1 MMAAWMAY
9 AVVISLLLSVTALI
23 AERLA
28 RLRKKQTRGIWMG
41 ALLLSL
47 TLPLLFAWN
56 DARPTSHKATTELL
70 ALTAIAP
77 RPMYVESPIVWLGGA
92 SGASHTPAVSGA
104 WLIGAWVAA
113 TALVLGSFL
122 AGWLQMQ
129 RRLRGSRTAE
139 VGGAAVTI
147 TADIGPAVLGFL
159 NPRIVIPHWLLSADT
174 ATQAIAIAH
183 EREHLRVDDVR
194 VLGAAVLIVA
204 LFPWNLP
211 LWWQLRRL
219 RFALEV
225 DCDARVLRNGH
236 NVSEYGTALLNVATR
251 VVPLRAAATALVE
264 SRSSLERRV
273 RIMRT
278 PLRRRW
284 RATGVLLGSCCVAL
298 IAAAANVTVPEATL
312 SEDAGGLPLL
322 VSPVFVQ
329 SAAET
334 SLGRAV
340 AYFHPQLIERKQAG
354 RPYVW
359 AVVNEAGQVTQ
370 TALEV
375 RPSWDT
381 EAVFAENRSAYL
393 QRAGVSEQQIT
404 RSIVL
409 QMNVGP
415 NYVVVAWVM
424 QPGSIA
430 QDPGAPRF
438 TVASNNVAQAQ
449 ILSTLKAQRA
459 VIEHFDS
466 SAISEGVP
474 AGQELWFLI
483 EADGEVLTSGRRAA
497 IIDPQQAR
505 IAMQQ
510 LFPHIEVSY
519 VTRGTALK
527 DVTGKRVPVS
537 WQWLERNSPLP
548 R

>member
-1 MMAAWMAY
+1 
-9 AVVISLLLSVTALI
+9 
-23 AERLA
+23 
-28 RLRKKQTRGIWMG
+28 
-41 ALLLSL
+41 
-47 TLPLLFAWN
+47 
-56 DARPTSHKATTELL
+56 
-70 ALTAIAP
+70 
-77 RPMYVESPIVWLGGA
+77 
-92 SGASHTPAVSGA
+92 
-104 WLIGAWVAA
+104 
-113 TALVLGSFL
+113 
-122 AGWLQMQ
+122 
-129 RRLRGSRTAE
+129 
-139 VGGAAVTI
+139 
-147 TADIGPAVLGFL
+147 
-159 NPRIVIPHWLLSADT
+159 VIPHWLLIGDT

-183 EREHLRVDDVR
+183 EREHLRVHDVR
-194 VLGAAVLIVA
+194 LLGAAVLIVA
-204 LFPWNLP
+204 LLPWNLP

-225 DCDARVLRNGH
+225 DCDTRVLCNGH
-236 NVSEYGTALLNVATR
+236 DVSEYGTALLNVATR
-251 VVPLRAAATALVE
+251 MVPLRAAATALVE

-278 PLRRRW
+278 PMRRRW

-298 IAAAANVTVPEATL
+298 ITAAANVTVPDATL
-312 SEDAGGLPLL
+312 SEDTGGLPLL
-322 VSPVFVQ
+322 ASPMFDQ
-329 SAAET
+329 SAAQT
-334 SLGRAV
+334 SLARAV
-340 AYFHPQLIERKQAG
+340 AYFHPQLVERKQAG

-381 EAVFAENRSAYL
+381 EALFAENWRTYL
-393 QRAGVSEQQIT
+393 QRVGVPEQQIT
-404 RSIVL
+404 QRIVL

-430 QDPGAPRF
+430 QDLGAPQF

-466 SAISEGVP
+466 SAINEGVP

-483 EADGEVLTSGRRAA
+483 DADGKVLTSGRRAT

-505 IAMQQ
+505 MAMQQ
-510 LFPHIEVSY
+510 LFPHIKVGY

-537 WQWLERNSPLP
+537 WQWLERNSVRP
-548 R
+548 

>member
-1 MMAAWMAY
+1 
-9 AVVISLLLSVTALI
+9 
-23 AERLA
+23 
-28 RLRKKQTRGIWMG
+28 
-41 ALLLSL
+41 
-47 TLPLLFAWN
+47 
-56 DARPTSHKATTELL
+56 
-70 ALTAIAP
+70 
-77 RPMYVESPIVWLGGA
+77 
-92 SGASHTPAVSGA
+92 
-104 WLIGAWVAA
+104 
-113 TALVLGSFL
+113 
-122 AGWLQMQ
+122 
-129 RRLRGSRTAE
+129 
-139 VGGAAVTI
+139 
-147 TADIGPAVLGFL
+147 
-159 NPRIVIPHWLLSADT
+159 
-174 ATQAIAIAH
+174 
-183 EREHLRVDDVR
+183 
-194 VLGAAVLIVA
+194 
-204 LFPWNLP
+204 
-211 LWWQLRRL
+211 
-219 RFALEV
+219 
-225 DCDARVLRNGH
+225 
-236 NVSEYGTALLNVATR
+236 
-251 VVPLRAAATALVE
+251 
-264 SRSSLERRV
+264 
-273 RIMRT
+273 MRT